1 MRFSSDEIVD
11 IVKAWLAI
19 SIAFA
24 ILLSGGAVFSE
35 SFFRNFAAS
44 AITVGLGF
52 LLHELAHKKLA
63 QSYGCFAEFKAFNF
77 MLVLAIIFSFF
88 GFIFAAPG
96 AVFISGHVTTSR
108 NGKISLAGPLVNIV
122 LAILFILMTLVDL
135 GSFLNLVSSYGAYIN
150 ALLAVFNL
158 IPIFGLDGTKV
169 LAWNKPI
176 YFTTMAVAI
185 ILFISAI
192 SFRV

>member
-1 MRFSSDEIVD
+1 MKFSSIEIID

-24 ILLSGGAVFSE
+24 ILNARSDIFSP
-35 SFFRNFAAS
+35 SFFINLLVA

-63 QSYGCFAEFKAFNF
+63 QKYGCFAEFRAFNM
-77 MLVLAIIFSFF
+77 MLLLAIVFSFF

-122 LAILFILMTLVDL
+122 LAILFFAFSKIDL
-135 GSFLNLVSSYGAYIN
+135 GSFFNLVTSYGASIN
-150 ALLAVFNL
+150 AWLALFNL
-158 IPIFGLDGTKV
+158 LPIFVLDGTKV

-176 YFTTMAVAI
+176 YFSSIAASV
-185 ILFISAI
+185 ILVFL
-192 SFRV
+192 V